1 MFESLREAG
10 SALMMPGRGPRH
22 RRRAAPTVVCSAGP
36 SKPYRVVEGAVRR
49 VNKWLN
55 IRERIARRRAD
66 NASDDG
72 EGGWGGRGRREG
84 RRRKIGL
91 RVKANGRKELRGDNG
106 CAPDR
111 TLQAYLDLPPE
122 KYSLLDPTWIER
134 NTAEGPAS
142 FKVFIPLYEL
152 VGIDLRPIAYVRV
165 RVDSRRHKVQFMI
178 DGFSLGVPHLD
189 RHFAVRMKST
199 MFATPAGT
207 RTRAPGSAGV
217 LPEDDSILADI
228 RDLEALQRAGVP
240 LEEEEVDGVTG
251 ELEVPQLSFDGFE
264 STGFGRQEEMH
275 QGTEAVELGGN
286 GCGNEVEI
294 GHRNDEDVRQEMNGT
309 VEMQQEAWKEDT
321 GSSGSQGEG
330 LPGSLS
336 NGVAGGLPDS
346 MQNRIGSLGGEAQQ
360 AAGSAGVTL
369 QCKVVLQLQIT
380 IPAALSFVPRLV
392 IGSTGRIVIRAVLH
406 SLLPSF
412 LDLVVTDYERWAAGE
427 QSREDMVGKLVSQ
440 RLSPRE

>member
-1 MFESLREAG
+1 
-10 SALMMPGRGPRH
+10 MMPGRGPRH

-91 RVKANGRKELRGDNG
+91 RVKANGRKELRV
-106 CAPDR
+106 
-111 TLQAYLDLPPE
+111 
-122 KYSLLDPTWIER
+122 
-134 NTAEGPAS
+134 GPAS